1 MSERVFNIVRDP
13 RNGNLVC
20 SGMCDQ
26 GYLETKVY
34 IGYSKAQARKLF
46 REYLKSINAQWLIVL
61 SLDTL
66 GERAVDY

>member
-46 REYLKSINAQWLIVL
+46 REYLKSINA
-61 SLDTL
+61 
-66 GERAVDY
+66 